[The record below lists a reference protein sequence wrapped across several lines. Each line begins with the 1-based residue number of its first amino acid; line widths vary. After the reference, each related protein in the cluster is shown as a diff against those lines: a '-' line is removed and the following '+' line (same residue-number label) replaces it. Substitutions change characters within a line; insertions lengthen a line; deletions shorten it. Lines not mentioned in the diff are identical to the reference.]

1 MEETGRRATR
11 ADERK
16 GLDVMEEAEIGD
28 VVAAVVG
35 KAGSGRQLPA
45 PGDRYEDGLLVCG
58 KCGGRKETWIQ
69 IWGQQRLVR
78 CACKCQMDKY
88 HSEQEKN
95 AQKQSSL
102 KIRALKDACFPMAA
116 MNGWNFRQATMDE
129 NLKAVKRYADKWPE
143 MRKKRQ
149 GLLFYGDV
157 GTGKTYAAVCVANA
171 VMEQGYSCIIT
182 SVPRLVQA
190 LDGNRDKVE
199 FIDSVNRAELLILD
213 DLGTERASEYMNE
226 QVYGII
232 DGRYRT
238 GKPLIV
244 TTNLAL
250 ADMVECR
257 DGRKRIYDRILEL
270 CYPIRF
276 SGQSRRRK
284 ELLERSA
291 EMKKLLGV

>member
-1 MEETGRRATR
+1 MG
-11 ADERK
+11 
-16 GLDVMEEAEIGD
+16 EAEIGD

-35 KAGSGRQLPA
+35 ATAGGRQLPA

-69 IWGQQRLVR
+69 FCGHKKVVR
-78 CACKCQMDKY
+78 CVCKCQLNKY
-88 HSEQEKN
+88 RSEQEKA
-95 AQKQSSL
+95 AQIQSSL

-129 NLKAVKRYADKWPE
+129 NLTAVIRYADKWPE

-190 LDGNRDKVE
+190 LDGNR
-199 FIDSVNRAELLILD
+199 
-213 DLGTERASEYMNE
+213 
-226 QVYGII
+226 
-232 DGRYRT
+232 
-238 GKPLIV
+238 
-244 TTNLAL
+244 
-250 ADMVECR
+250 
-257 DGRKRIYDRILEL
+257 
-270 CYPIRF
+270 
-276 SGQSRRRK
+276 
-284 ELLERSA
+284 
-291 EMKKLLGV
+291 